1 MLDYGVAM
9 KRNFVY
15 TTALSASNT
24 AQSPPLKKYKPFE
37 ENNDLTYDDD
47 VLDALGTQALE
58 QFESNNN
65 QVPCT
70 DDQCVSNAVLTSQ
83 NCPSSSNVPSSYVS
97 RCQPCVISC
106 HQERNENLQ
115 LESALKQIKLLE
127 QKVKQLQDEKY
138 SQVGEVKIL
147 REKLNQAE
155 ARTKEVSLQQ
165 INEQSKLKLAEKEKE
180 WAEEKK
186 KFEERITSLASR
198 LSFKEQDT
206 MSAAYEKCKSEQQ
219 NKTSHKISP
228 LVEEMRV
235 QSAIKSTPVSARCR
249 DAKNVQRNFKNFSTD
264 FPTSDLVMAFSQQ
277 QDAATSNGY
286 CNKGKLKARVPQQRH
301 STSTPLHSTPVVDQE
316 TQTPVDVLQHGRIED
331 GVTCVEL
338 NPSLSIS
345 NRKLFNHLVTTHPWL
360 SQSCKDMVMPV
371 NGGMVTSAR
380 DRDHTVSMEDDK
392 GEEDKINYFVS
403 LELPTS
409 TSSSPFLRN
418 PAVWQDVRQGLATML
433 GSPHLPTVFPEQNL
447 LPDLGTAG
455 IVRGDSGIRLLL
467 VLENLVKRY
476 CSEKTKG
483 QEGHCRSVESWVS
496 GSLEGLLPS
505 FASLPEEVAH
515 TSRDPTRIDNAQSI
529 ICVMEVL
536 RDLICHS
543 KPVRC
548 HILDN
553 YLGIPSKPP
562 LSMGSSH
569 CVSMDKKWTDFGN
582 SGRITPCI
590 TDPVDDGPVA
600 MEYDNGI
607 KTETPVCLYVVERSI
622 RVYSCTSLLLSVLLE
637 SV

>member
-15 TTALSASNT
+15 TTALSAANT

-37 ENNDLTYDDD
+37 ENNDLNYDDD
-47 VLDALGTQALE
+47 ILDALGTQALE

-65 QVPCT
+65 QVPLPEKN
-70 DDQCVSNAVLTSQ
+70 DDQRSNTAMTSP
-83 NCPSSSNVPSSYVS
+83 NWPSSSNVLSSYANS
-97 RCQPCVISC
+97 CQPFAIPC
-106 HQERNENLQ
+106 HQERNGDLQ
-115 LESALKQIKLLE
+115 LESALKQIKLLD

-155 ARTKEVSLQQ
+155 ARTREVSLQQ
-165 INEQSKLKLAEKEKE
+165 INEQPKLKLAEKEKE
-180 WAEEKK
+180 WVEEKK
-186 KFEERITSLASR
+186 ILESRIASLSSR
-198 LSFKEQDT
+198 LSFKEQDNI
-206 MSAAYEKCKSEQQ
+206 SVAYEKCKCSEQQ
-219 NKTSHKISP
+219 NKTNRKEISP

-249 DAKNVQRNFKNFSTD
+249 DAKNAQRNFKKFDTD
-264 FPTSDLVMAFSQQ
+264 FPTSDLVMTFSQQ

-316 TQTPVDVLQHGRIED
+316 TQTPVEIFRHGRIED

-338 NPSLSIS
+338 NSSLRMSD
-345 NRKLFNHLVTTHPWL
+345 RKLFNHLVTAHPWL
-360 SQSCKDMVMPV
+360 SQSCKDTVTPV
-371 NGGMVTSAR
+371 NGGLVTSAR

-409 TSSSPFLRN
+409 TSLSPFLRD
-418 PAVWQDVRQGLATML
+418 PAVWQDVQQGLATIL
-433 GSPHLPTVFPEQNL
+433 GSPHLPTVFPKQNL
-447 LPDLGTAG
+447 LPDLGTVG
-455 IVRGDSGIRLLL
+455 IHRGDSGIRLLL

-476 CSEKTKG
+476 CSERTKG

-515 TSRDPTRIDNAQSI
+515 TSRDPTRMDNVQSI
-529 ICVMEVL
+529 VCVMEVL
-536 RDLICHS
+536 QDLVCHS

-553 YLGIPSKPP
+553 FLGIPSKPP
-562 LSMGSSH
+562 LSLNSSH
-569 CVSMDKKWTDFGN
+569 CVSMERKWTDFNN

-600 MEYDNGI
+600 MECDNGI
-607 KTETPVCLYVVERSI
+607 KTETPVCLCVVECSI
-622 RVYSCTSLLLSVLLE
+622 RI
-637 SV
+637 